1 MRIIGL
7 FALALILSACSTS
20 PEKDEGKGRQA
31 AETNTA
37 LGRSYMDRQQY
48 EIALEKL
55 KRALA
60 HDPTYAPAHTLL
72 GVLYETIGENDLAG
86 NEFKLGVK
94 YDPTD
99 GMVNNNY
106 GAFLCRNDR
115 EKEADLYFQ
124 AAIRDPFYA
133 TPGVAYSNAG
143 SCALAA
149 DDLDKAEAYLRK
161 SLEFDD
167 KSPDSL
173 LAMAEVSYRK
183 SSFLR
188 ARAFMQRYEAVG
200 PKTEES
206 LSLGFRIESNLG
218 DQASAER
225 YRQELAR
232 RYPDAQSVGGS
243 ANREQ

>member
-7 FALALILSACSTS
+7 IALILLISACSTS
-20 PEKDEGKGRQA
+20 PQKDEAGGRKA

-55 KRALA
+55 KRAIA

-72 GVLYETIGENDLAG
+72 GVLYESIGENELAG
-86 NEFKLGVK
+86 KEFKLGVK

-106 GAFLCRNDR
+106 GAFLCRNG
-115 EKEADLYFQ
+115 KERDADPYFQ
-124 AAIRDPFYA
+124 AAINDPFYA
-133 TPGVAYSNAG
+133 TPGVAYANAG

-149 DDLDKAEAYLRK
+149 DDLDKAEPYLRK
-161 SLEFDD
+161 SLEYDD
-167 KSPDSL
+167 KSPDTL

-188 ARAFMQRYEAVG
+188 ARAFLQRYEAVG
-200 PKTEES
+200 PETEES
-206 LSLGFRIESNLG
+206 LSLGFRIESSLG

-225 YRQELAR
+225 YRQELATR
-232 RYPDAQSVGGS
+232 FPDAQGVGGS